1 MYAVTPEFLQAIRY
15 THNSSIRVEVRSGN
29 RTVLVLYPNNGN
41 VTVDSKNLAR
51 RTINLS
57 LADSS
62 TRNTVVRVPIYNSYS
77 DVAES
82 YVDYATI
89 DSFVSAYPVL
99 KFISRYDVDL
109 PPAEFVPE
117 TGFSPLSPFGNEI
130 HVWRGVT
137 YDDGSVEEVP
147 LGVFIITNVEISD
160 NDQGVVINVNGV
172 DRSLKISRNRWTSP
186 YVAPAGNLI
195 TVLTNILVDRFT
207 DIELN
212 LPDVD
217 LQINQLVFQ
226 TGTDP
231 WAGAVS
237 VAEKS
242 GYDLYFDAE
251 GVCTMQAFPDP
262 STATPSTYYIEN
274 EEAMLL
280 GVNRRLTTEYT
291 YNGVILTAE
300 GTAMLEPYR
309 AEAWDDDVNSPTYRY
324 GPFGEVPI
332 FLTSTLLTSPEIAQ
346 SSAQKL
352 LGRYTGA
359 AEEISWSQIV
369 NPAHDVYDIVQVQNS
384 GTRINVVLIID
395 SMTIP
400 LSPTESMSAKARS
413 VRFLAANVGLG

>member
-1 MYAVTPEFLQAIRY
+1 MYPVTPEFLQAIRY
-15 THNSSIRVEVRSGN
+15 SHNATTRVEVRSGG
-29 RTVLVLYPNNGN
+29 RTVLIIYPNSGT
-41 VTVDSKNLAR
+41 VTVDSRNLAR
-51 RTINLS
+51 RTVSLS
-57 LADSS
+57 LSDDS
-62 TRNTVVRVPIYNSYS
+62 TRNTLVRVPVYNTYG
-77 DVAES
+77 DVAS
-82 YVDYATI
+82 DYVDYSSLDA
-89 DSFVSAYPVL
+89 FASAYPEI

-117 TGFSPLSPFGNEI
+117 TGFSPLSPFGNELHI
-130 HVWRGVT
+130 WRGIT
-137 YDDGSVEEVP
+137 YDDGSVEDVP
-147 LGVFIITNVEISD
+147 LGVFIITNVEVSD

-172 DRSLKISRNRWTSP
+172 DRSLKVARNRWTAP
-186 YVAPAGNLI
+186 YVATAGNIVDVIETILI
-195 TVLTNILVDRFT
+195 DRFT
-207 DIELN
+207 DIEIDF
-212 LPDVD
+212 PDVD

-226 TGTDP
+226 TGADP
-231 WAGAVS
+231 WAGVVS

-251 GVCTMQAFPDP
+251 GVCTLQAFPDP
-262 STATPSTYYIEN
+262 STATPSTFYLEN

-280 GVNRRLTTEYT
+280 GINRRITTEYT

-332 FLTSTLLTSPEIAQ
+332 FLTSTLLTSLEVAQ

-384 GTRINVVLIID
+384 GARINVVLIID
-395 SMTIP
+395 SMSIP
-400 LSPTESMSAKARS
+400 LSPTESMSAKARA
-413 VRFLAANVGLG
+413 VRFLAANVGLE